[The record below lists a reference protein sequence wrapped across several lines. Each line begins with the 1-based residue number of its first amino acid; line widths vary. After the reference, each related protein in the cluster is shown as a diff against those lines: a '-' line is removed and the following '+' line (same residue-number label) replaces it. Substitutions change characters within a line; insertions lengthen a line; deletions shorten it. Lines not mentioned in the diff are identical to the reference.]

1 MAALSPPD
9 SAHAIDVCAAEIS
22 DMLPLTS
29 IGTIRA
35 LCRALAVSIALR
47 KRVPVRMS
55 RSGRRISQPRRY
67 VAETAHAYA
76 VRLEKRPALR
86 RERESLR
93 GERAAICRSL
103 PVA

>member
-47 KRVPVRMS
+47 KRVPVRIS
-55 RSGRRISQPRRY
+55 RSGRRIFQPRRY

-76 VRLEKRPALR
+76 VRLEKASGAPTGAGKPSQREGRLR
-86 RERESLR
+86 DL
-93 GERAAICRSL
+93 
-103 PVA
+103 